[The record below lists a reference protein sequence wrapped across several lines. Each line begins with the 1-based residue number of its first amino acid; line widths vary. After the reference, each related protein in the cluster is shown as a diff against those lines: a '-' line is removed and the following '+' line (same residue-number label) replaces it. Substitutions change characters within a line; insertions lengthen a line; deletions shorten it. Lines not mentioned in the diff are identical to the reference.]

1 MPENTYPRT
10 GVDGPLLLLAITSNE
25 ESLSHFREIVAG
37 SKWKLT
43 SACGCAEARQIFEK
57 ERIPVIVTDTALSD
71 GHWRDLLETC
81 AKLPESPLL
90 IVTSL
95 HADEFLW
102 AEVLNLGGYDVLMQ
116 PFDRAE
122 VTRVIDLAY
131 AQWTRRN
138 TRRTASKE
146 SAADTV
152 GLPASA

>member
-10 GVDGPLLLLAITSNE
+10 GVDEPVALLAITSNG
-25 ESLSHFREIVAG
+25 ESLSRFQEIAAS

-57 ERIPVIVTDTALSD
+57 ECIPVIVTDTALSD
-71 GHWRDLLETC
+71 GHWRDVLETC

-95 HADEFLW
+95 HADELLW

-122 VTRVIDLAY
+122 VTRVIELAY

-138 TRRTASKE
+138 TRRTASRE
-146 SAADTV
+146 SPADTA